1 MHSDLAWLTIEE
13 VAPLVARR
21 DVSPRELLDSVC
33 HRIQQYNTALNA
45 YLTLDLERARADARR
60 AEAEM
65 RRDGYRGPLHG
76 IPIALKDNIWT
87 AGLRTTA
94 GSKILADFVPAK
106 DATVVRRLR
115 RAGAVIV
122 GKTNMSEF
130 AYGATNNNAHYG
142 PTRNPWN
149 LARTTGGSSGG
160 SAAAVAAGLAFA
172 ALGTDTGGSIRIP
185 SALCGVVGLKPTF
198 GYVSCHGTMPLVPA
212 HDHVGPIAR
221 SPGDAALMLRAI
233 AGRDRRGPSLSS
245 NAGREIAR
253 GAAAPSG
260 RAFHLGR
267 PGDYYFDRLA
277 PDVAQCVDRA
287 FAALEGAGAIIHEV
301 RLGDLQQATDR
312 CTPFAYAE
320 ATTVH
325 RRMGYFPAR
334 AADYGTDVFER
345 LQKGA
350 EVLALDCAA
359 ADDARRTIRAEFA
372 AALANVDA
380 IVAPTVPIGAP
391 AIGQPTVRF
400 GRDEE
405 RVRSAL
411 IRLNLPANIAGLP
424 ALTVPC
430 GFDED
435 GLPVA
440 VQFVG
445 RAFSETMLL
454 QLADFYLQNSGGAIR
469 RPTAV

>member
-1 MHSDLAWLTIEE
+1 MQSDLAWMTIEE

-21 DVSPRELLDSVC
+21 AVSPRDLLESVFE
-33 HRIQQYNTALNA
+33 RIQQYNSALNA
-45 YLTLDLERARADARR
+45 YITLDLERARADAQR
-60 AEAEM
+60 AEAEIL
-65 RRDGYRGPLHG
+65 RDHHRGPLHG

-94 GSKILADFVPAK
+94 GSKILADFVPAE

-115 RAGAVIV
+115 RAGAIIV

-149 LARTTGGSSGG
+149 LQRTTGGSSGG

-198 GYVSCHGTMPLVPA
+198 GFVSCHGTMPLVPTY
-212 HDHVGPIAR
+212 DHVGPIAR
-221 SPGDAALMLRAI
+221 SPADAALMLKAI
-233 AGRDRRGPSLSS
+233 AGRERRGPPASS
-245 NAGREIAR
+245 K
-253 GAAAPSG
+253 PLP
-260 RAFHLGR
+260 FHLGR
-267 PGDYYFDRLA
+267 PRDYYFDRLA
-277 PDVAQCVDRA
+277 PDVARCVDRA
-287 FAALEGAGAIIHEV
+287 LAELEGAGAMVREV
-301 RLGDLQQATDR
+301 RLADLQQATDR

-334 AADYGTDVFER
+334 AGDYGPDVLER

-350 EVLALDCAA
+350 EVLAIDCAA
-359 ADDARRTIRAEFA
+359 ADEARRLIRAEFA
-372 AALANVDA
+372 AALASVDA
-380 IVAPTVPIGAP
+380 IVAPTVPVGAP
-391 AIGQPTVRF
+391 AIGQPTVRI
-400 GRDEE
+400 GREE
-405 RVRSAL
+405 ESVRSAL
-411 IRLNLPANIAGLP
+411 IRLNRPANIAGLP
-424 ALTVPC
+424 SLTVPC
-430 GFDED
+430 GFDAD

-445 RAFSETMLL
+445 RAYSEATLL
-454 QLADFYLQNSGGAIR
+454 QVASFYLQNGG
-469 RPTAV
+469 RPVPRPPAV

>member
-1 MHSDLAWLTIEE
+1 MHSDLVWLTIEE

-21 DVSPRELLDSVC
+21 EVSPCELLDSVFD
-33 HRIQQYNTALNA
+33 RIQQHNPALNA
-45 YLTLDLERARADARR
+45 YLTLDFDRARADARR

-65 RRDGYRGPLHG
+65 LREKYRGPLHG

-94 GSKILADFVPAK
+94 GSKILADFVPAE

-130 AYGATNNNAHYG
+130 AYGATNNNPHYG

-149 LARTTGGSSGG
+149 LDRITGGSSGG
-160 SAAAVAAGLAFA
+160 SAAAVAAALAFA

-198 GYVSCHGTMPLVPA
+198 GYVSCHGTMPLVPGY
-212 HDHVGPIAR
+212 DHVGPIAR
-221 SPGDAALMLRAI
+221 SPGDAALMLKAI
-233 AGRDRRGPSLSS
+233 AGSRRDPVVSSKAERGT
-245 NAGREIAR
+245 AR
-253 GAAAPSG
+253 GGAPPAG

-267 PGDYYFDRLA
+267 PRDYYFDRLA
-277 PDVAQCVDRA
+277 PDVARCVDRA
-287 FAALEGAGAIIHEV
+287 IAALEGAGAIVREV
-301 RLGDLQQATDR
+301 RLADLQQATDR

-334 AADYGTDVFER
+334 ANDYGADVLER
-345 LQKGA
+345 LQQGA

-380 IVAPTVPIGAP
+380 IVAPTVPVGAP
-391 AIGQPTVRF
+391 AIGQSTVRF

-405 RVRSAL
+405 GVRSAL
-411 IRLNLPANIAGLP
+411 MRLNRPANIAGLP
-424 ALTVPC
+424 SLTVPC
-430 GFDED
+430 GFDGD

-440 VQFVG
+440 FQLVG
-445 RAFSETMLL
+445 RAFSEATLL
-454 QLADFYLQNSGGAIR
+454 QLAEVYLQNSGDTIR

>member
-1 MHSDLAWLTIEE
+1 MHSDLVWLTIEE
-13 VAPLVARR
+13 VAPLVASRE
-21 DVSPRELLDSVC
+21 VSPRELLDSVAQ
-33 HRIQQYNTALNA
+33 RIQQYNTVLNA
-45 YLTLDLERARADARR
+45 YLTLDLDRARADARR

-65 RRDGYRGPLHG
+65 LHHQYRGPLHG
-76 IPIALKDNIWT
+76 IPIAIKDNIWT

-94 GSKILADFVPAK
+94 GSKILADFVPTE

-149 LARTTGGSSGG
+149 LSRTTGGSSGG

-198 GYVSCHGTMPLVPA
+198 GYVSCHGTMPLVPEY
-212 HDHVGPIAR
+212 DHVGPIAR
-221 SPGDAALMLRAI
+221 SPGDVALMLKAI
-233 AGRDRRGPSLSS
+233 ASRRRGPPASPKTRPGS
-245 NAGREIAR
+245 AHGT
-253 GAAAPSG
+253 AAASG
-260 RAFHLGR
+260 RAFQLGR
-267 PGDYYFDRLA
+267 PRDYYFDRLA

-287 FAALEGAGAIIHEV
+287 LAALEGAGAVVREV
-301 RLGDLQQATDR
+301 RLADLQQATER
-312 CTPFAYAE
+312 CTPFAYAK
-320 ATTVH
+320 ATMVH

-334 AADYGTDVFER
+334 ANDYGADVLKR
-345 LQKGA
+345 LEKGA
-350 EVLALDCAA
+350 EVLAIDCAA

-380 IVAPTVPIGAP
+380 IVAPTVPVGAP
-391 AIGQPTVRF
+391 AIGQTTVRF
-400 GRDEE
+400 GCDEE

-411 IRLNLPANIAGLP
+411 IRLNRPASIAGLP
-424 ALTVPC
+424 SLTVPC
-430 GFDED
+430 GFDGD

-445 RAFSETMLL
+445 RAFSEATLL
-454 QLADFYLQNSGGAIR
+454 QLADFYLQNSGTTVQ
-469 RPTAV
+469 RPAAV